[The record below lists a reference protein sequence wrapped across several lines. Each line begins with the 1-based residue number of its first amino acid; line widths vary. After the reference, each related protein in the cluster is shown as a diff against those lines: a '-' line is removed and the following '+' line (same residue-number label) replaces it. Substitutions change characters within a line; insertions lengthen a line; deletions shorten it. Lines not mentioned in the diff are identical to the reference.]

1 MVLRGRTRP
10 AASVA
15 LRDLTE
21 SAASSARRPAARSG
35 FEIHG
40 RSRVPAFDAEF
51 SQFTHRPTGARHL
64 HLDMPVE
71 DCAFLMGFLTPAP
84 DSSGLTHVLEH
95 LVLCGS
101 ERYPCRRAF
110 FAMLGR
116 TLSTTMN
123 AMTTEDCTAY
133 HFATRSLADFE
144 NLLSVYLDAA
154 FFPCLDRLDFDQ
166 EACRVEIEDAGG
178 DREVPVRR
186 GVVLSEMRG
195 LMNEPEQQLQ
205 QALNRCLFPAAAYRF
220 NAGGDPWEIPTL
232 DYETLKAYHRRHYRP
247 GNAVFLSAGSLRPE
261 WVQVRLQ
268 ELALARLSHR
278 EPTAASASV
287 SIHAPPIEA
296 PTRSVVRYPVVCAE
310 DREPP
315 GASVALAW
323 RLGDTSDPMADARA
337 QLLSRCLLEQG
348 DAPLRRALLEA
359 PGSAGAVLAS
369 NGVQA
374 TRRRLVFQ
382 CGVHGCDSATAGEIE
397 SRVLAAIDGVARDGL
412 DPSLVD
418 GALAQMER
426 ELRERHDR
434 RYPSAL
440 KPLVRMLP
448 AALYGGDPAS
458 AVDVTP
464 ALATVRAETRS
475 REDVGEL
482 VRRSLR
488 DNPERVSV
496 IAIPDPAAG
505 RRLQAIDRAR
515 LVRAYGPSCRQARNR
530 ITERSRALRRRQE
543 SVAGESSLPRLDLD
557 AIGPPREPPELRAM
571 PAVGLPEAY
580 CRIPSGESSPNR
592 IGGPSGKPFAKARR
606 GSGESTEAGRPAESA
621 GSGSIWVS
629 RGPTGGLVYVRLAI
643 DMSEFDPDRLD
654 DTGLLGDILPESAH
668 GGLASWDTRARIART
683 CDHLSVEPR
692 LLARAAP
699 EIDGSDV
706 AAPQAVLL
714 LSARARAC
722 DEVALLDVLADAKL
736 DARFERDPRAAA
748 AKARARRS
756 KDLVRNGHL
765 HAERVAAACL
775 DSWNA
780 VAERWE
786 GPSALAILAR
796 AIEGDDEGKPL
807 AERLHRVHQA
817 LAAARYHLQ
826 IVRDAEDGSIRISD
840 TVGRNRLPGAAPAKD
855 VAASSSNS
863 LTGMESETRKG
874 SVGRSSARSEP
885 EAFAW
890 VMDGPVNYCARVF
903 PAVTADHPDAGPIS
917 VLAAFLGGDR
927 LQRTIRERGGAYG
940 AGARYCDR
948 TATLRMFSYRD
959 PRLSETLRDFEREIE
974 RLRREPPEG
983 RRLEEAILRAVREI
997 DRPRAFQIAAYER
1010 FLDELQGR
1018 GAEGTQPLRA
1028 SVLRT
1033 DSEQLREVADR
1044 YLGSTMGCTGVIAGT
1059 GHEGDLDRLGIP
1071 WRRL

>member
-1 MVLRGRTRP
+1 MTG
-10 AASVA
+10 
-15 LRDLTE
+15 
-21 SAASSARRPAARSG
+21 SAAPPGRRPAVRSG
-35 FEIHG
+35 FEIRG
-40 RSRVPAFDAEF
+40 RARVPEFDAEL
-51 SQFTHRPTGARHL
+51 SRYIHRPTGARHL

-84 DSSGLTHVLEH
+84 NSSGLTHVLEH

-116 TLSTTMN
+116 TLSNTMN

-144 NLLSVYLDAA
+144 NLLAVYLDAA

-166 EACRVEIEDAGG
+166 EACRVEFEDADG

-232 DYETLKAYHRRHYRP
+232 DFETLKAYHRRHYRP
-247 GNAVFLSAGSLRPE
+247 GNAVFLSAGTVRPE

-268 ELALARLSHR
+268 RFALARLSHR
-278 EPTAASASV
+278 ELTAESFPS
-287 SIHAPPIEA
+287 SIHAPVIEA
-296 PTRSVVRYPVVCAE
+296 PTRSVVRYPVVCPE

-323 RLGDTSDPMADARA
+323 RLGDTTDSMADARA
-337 QLLSRCLLEQG
+337 QLLARCLLEQG
-348 DAPLRRALLEA
+348 DAPLRRALLDA
-359 PGSAGAVLAS
+359 PGSSGAMLAS

-382 CGVHGCDSATAGEIE
+382 CGVHGCDSDTAGKIE
-397 SRVLAAIDGVARDGL
+397 SRVLAAIDGISRDGL
-412 DPSLVD
+412 DPSLAD

-434 RYPSAL
+434 RYPFAL
-440 KPLVRMLP
+440 KLLVRMLP
-448 AALYGGDPAS
+448 AALYGGDPAG
-458 AVDVTP
+458 AIDVTP
-464 ALATVRAETRS
+464 ALAAVRAETRS
-475 REDVGEL
+475 HRDIGAL
-482 VRRSLR
+482 VRRALR

-505 RRLQAIDRAR
+505 RRLQAEDRAR
-515 LVRAYGPSCRQARNR
+515 LVRAYGPSCRQARDR
-530 ITERSRALRRRQE
+530 IRERSRALRRRQE
-543 SVAGESSLPRLDLD
+543 SVAGESSLPRLDID
-557 AIGPPREPPELRAM
+557 AIGPPRAPPELHAM
-571 PAVGLPEAY
+571 PAAGLPEAY
-580 CRIPSGESSPNR
+580 RRVPPGASSPNR
-592 IGGPSGKPFAKARR
+592 IGGPFGKRFATDRR
-606 GSGESTEAGRPAESA
+606 GSEEGTEAARPAGSA
-621 GSGSIWVS
+621 GSASVWIS
-629 RGPTGGLVYVRLAI
+629 RGPTGGLVYGRLAI

-654 DTGLLGDILPESAH
+654 DIGLLGDILPESAH
-668 GGLASWDTRARIART
+668 GSLASEDTRARIARI

-699 EIDGSDV
+699 GTDGSD
-706 AAPQAVLL
+706 AAGQHAVLL

-722 DEVALLDVLADAKL
+722 DEVALLDVLADAKF
-736 DARFERDPRAAA
+736 DARFDRGAGAAA
-748 AKARARRS
+748 AKARVRRS
-756 KDLVRNGHL
+756 TDLVRNGHL

-775 DSWNA
+775 DARHA
-780 VAERWE
+780 VSERWQ
-786 GPSALAILAR
+786 GPSALAILDR
-796 AIEGDDEGKPL
+796 AIEGDDESPPL
-807 AERLHRVHQA
+807 AERLHHVHQA
-817 LAAARYHLQ
+817 LASAPYQLQ
-826 IVRDAEDGSIRISD
+826 IVRDREDGATVISD
-840 TVGRNRLPGAAPAKD
+840 AVRCNGSSGTAPAKD
-855 VAASSSNS
+855 VATSTSDS
-863 LTGMESETRKG
+863 LTITDPERLEG
-874 SVGRSSARSEP
+874 SVGRGVARRVSE
-885 EAFAW
+885 AAAW
-890 VMDGPVNYCARVF
+890 VMDGPVNYCAKVF
-903 PAVTADHPDAGPIS
+903 PAVTADHPDAGPLS
-917 VLAAFLGGDR
+917 VLAACLGGDL
-927 LQRTIRERGGAYG
+927 LQRAIRESGGAYG
-940 AGARYCDR
+940 TGARYSDR

-959 PRLSETLRDFEREIE
+959 PRLSETLRDFELEIE

-983 RRLEEAILRAVREI
+983 DRLEEAILRAVREI
-997 DRPRAFQIAAYER
+997 DRPRAFQIAAYDR

-1028 SVLRT
+1028 AVLRT
-1033 DSEQLREVADR
+1033 DSEQVRAVADR
-1044 YLGSTMGCTGVIAGT
+1044 YLGSTMGCTGVIAGA
-1059 GHEGDLDRLGIP
+1059 GRERDLDRLGIS